1 MSNAESGLRS
11 LRIEKASIFDM
22 NTIVKMA
29 SVYHK
34 EDPIFRGML
43 SNPAKI
49 FFYKVFGP
57 FYIRLRFE
65 SFKAVVSGKIVG
77 YMLLKHQVHSR
88 LSTTIWDVAVD
99 PDFRGKGVG
108 TSLMKTA
115 EKNTQ
120 KRYQYITLAV
130 MEDNTTALRLYQKLG
145 YSNLSETCFVIM
157 EIPTRVK
164 VENNVELEPIS
175 GKEAVSCRSKHSLAV
190 VEAVSGSDGREA
202 YQSVYLSNKLERGI
216 DRFRIV
222 TSGKEVGYV
231 SLRLKKGLASVFLI
245 LHPDFWHTNSEVE
258 VIERIMDHVAKK
270 RKDRTELCV
279 MQGYERSLES
289 TLTEMGYI
297 SERIIGRIGLIKKLG
312 T

>member
-1 MSNAESGLRS
+1 MGNAESSLRS
-11 LRIEKASIFDM
+11 LKIEKASIFDM

-29 SVYHK
+29 SVCHR
-34 EDPIFRGML
+34 EDPIFRRML

-49 FFYKVFGP
+49 SLYRIFGP
-57 FYIRLRFE
+57 FYIRLKFE

-77 YMLLKHQVHSR
+77 YMLLKHQVHGR
-88 LSTTIWDVAVD
+88 FSTTIWDVAVD
-99 PDFRGKGVG
+99 PDFRGKGIG

-115 EKNTQ
+115 EKNVE

-130 MEDNTTALRLYQKLG
+130 MEDNTTALKLYQKLG
-145 YSNLSETCFVIM
+145 YTNLSETCFAITK
-157 EIPTRVK
+157 IPPKVK
-164 VENNVELEPIS
+164 VENTVELEPIS
-175 GKEAVSCRSKHSLAV
+175 GKEALSCRSKHSLAV
-190 VEAVSGSDGREA
+190 VEALSGSYGREI
-202 YQSVYLSNKLERGI
+202 YQSVYLSNRLERGI

-222 TSGKEVGYV
+222 TSGKEIGYV
-231 SLRLKKGLASVFLI
+231 SLKLKKGLASVFFI

-258 VIERIMDHVAKK
+258 VIETIMGHVAKK

-289 TLTEMGYI
+289 TLTEMGYM
-297 SERIIGRIGLIKKLG
+297 SERIIGRIGLVKKLG